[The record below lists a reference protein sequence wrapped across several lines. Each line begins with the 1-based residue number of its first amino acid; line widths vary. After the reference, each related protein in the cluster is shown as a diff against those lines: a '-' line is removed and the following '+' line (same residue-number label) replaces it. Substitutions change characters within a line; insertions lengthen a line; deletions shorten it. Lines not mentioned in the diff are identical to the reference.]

1 MSIPVGEK
9 ANIAMVIDN
18 APWHNVLIP
27 ASIVPKRS
35 WRKGQI
41 EEWLN
46 DHHVPFD
53 NRSVKA
59 ELLELA
65 IANAPPKE
73 YIVSSVFIF

>member
-1 MSIPVGEK
+1 MSIPVGDK
-9 ANIAMVIDN
+9 ADIAMVIDN
-18 APWHNVLIP
+18 VPWRNVRTP
-27 ASIVPKRS
+27 TSIVPKRS

-59 ELLELA
+59 ELPELA

>member
-1 MSIPVGEK
+1 MSIPVGDK
-9 ANIAMVIDN
+9 ANIATVIDN
-18 APWHNVLIP
+18 GPWHDVLTP

-46 DHHVPFD
+46 DHHVSFD

-59 ELLELA
+59 ELLKLA

-73 YIVSSVFIF
+73 YILSSIFIF

>member
-1 MSIPVGEK
+1 MFIPVGDK

-18 APWHNVLIP
+18 APRRNTRTS
-27 ASIVPKRS
+27 ASIVPKGS

-46 DHHVPFD
+46 DHHVLFD
-53 NRSVKA
+53 NCSVKA
-59 ELLELA
+59 ELLELG